1 VADIACE
8 DERRLLETLSAGDH
22 EAFWPLW
29 QQYREQMYSVCLR
42 QMSGIHADAAD
53 AASRTMLVAWEKL
66 PRSASEILSVKAW
79 LTRLTC
85 NVCFDMHRER
95 RRRLRVAD
103 TLTTMMNT
111 ELLPAMHVE
120 PSPERTAISAEICNQ
135 IRNAIDGLPP
145 ALREAAELRFLQD
158 QSYETIA
165 LRAKITEANARKRV
179 QQARELLAER
189 LGHAITLRCTRLHA
203 NQGRTQRGSEAWP

>member
-1 VADIACE
+1 MADFASE
-8 DERRLLETLSAGDH
+8 DERRLLDTLSAGNQD
-22 EAFWPLW
+22 AFWSLW
-29 QQYREQMYSVCLR
+29 QHYREQMYGVCLR

-53 AASRTMLVAWEKL
+53 AVSRTMLVAWEKL

-95 RRRLRVAD
+95 RRRLRAAD
-103 TLTTMMNT
+103 TLTMMMNT
-111 ELLPAMHVE
+111 ELLPAVHSE
-120 PSPERTAISAEICNQ
+120 PSPERVAISAEICNE
-135 IRNAIDGLPP
+135 IRNAISALPP

-165 LRAKITEANARKRV
+165 RRAAISEANARKRV

-189 LGHAITLRCTRLHA
+189 LGRPITLRCTRMHG
-203 NQGRTQRGSEAWP
+203 N